1 MPSPFPGMNPYLEA
15 YRWKDF
21 HTQYLVAIRQALAT
35 ELAGRYS
42 VFSEE
47 DLFIHEPSAKRR
59 RKVAV
64 ADVAVSVPAWA
75 DTGTSPAA
83 TLTPSVTP
91 VLATLPEVV
100 AEERHRW
107 IEIRDSDGGRLV
119 TAIEILSPTN
129 KVGDGRG
136 QYLAKR
142 HALVREANLVEIDLL
157 RVGRRM
163 PMEPAPQTPYC
174 VMVARRR
181 RRPEV
186 ELWPLGL
193 RDVLPSVPIPL
204 LPDDA
209 DAVLDL
215 QSLLHA
221 TYDAAAYRPAL
232 YDRDLDPPLSPDDA
246 AWAAGVIRPA
256 PAGT

>member
-21 HTQYLVAIRQALAT
+21 HTQYLVAIRQALAPK
-35 ELAGRYS
+35 LAGRYS
-42 VFSEE
+42 VLSEE

-59 RKVAV
+59 RRVAV
-64 ADVAVSVPAWA
+64 ADVAASVPAWT
-75 DTGTSPAA
+75 DTGSSSAA
-83 TLTPSVTP
+83 P
-91 VLATLPEVV
+91 VLAMLPEVV
-100 AEERHRW
+100 AEGQHRW
-107 IEIRDSDGGRLV
+107 IEIRDSEDGRLV
-119 TAIEILSPTN
+119 TAVEILSPTN

-142 HALVREANLVEIDLL
+142 HALAREANLVEIDLL

-163 PMEPAPQTPYC
+163 PMEPAPDTPYC

-204 LPDDA
+204 LGDDA
-209 DAVLDL
+209 DATLDL
-215 QSLLHA
+215 QALLHA

-232 YDRDLDPPLSPDDA
+232 YDRALDPPLSADDA
-246 AWAAGVIRPA
+246 AWAADLLAAVR
-256 PAGT
+256 